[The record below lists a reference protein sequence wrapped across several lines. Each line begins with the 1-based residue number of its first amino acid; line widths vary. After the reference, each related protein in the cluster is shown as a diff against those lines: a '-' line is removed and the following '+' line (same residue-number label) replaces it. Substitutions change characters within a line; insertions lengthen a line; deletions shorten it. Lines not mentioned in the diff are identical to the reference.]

1 MQAFIAL
8 YGFLDLVLRAYL
20 LATQA
25 IIVGGIAFL
34 TLVLSPVDGKLDA
47 EEAPI
52 ARRCLRIIFWSCCAS
67 VFGEIVAV
75 GVLTA
80 MLVGTLQVDFAVAAS
95 ADAVVSHFIAMI
107 LSGALALYARLGASA
122 FFKWRGGAVA
132 LALLLACA
140 HVGVTHAASRP
151 VASALLVTTEIVHV
165 LAAAIWIGGI
175 PFLLVALGMT
185 KQGAA
190 RRLIVS
196 KFSRNAM
203 WSVGALIAAGL
214 LMTTRHF
221 SDFSALYETNYGML
235 LSTKIVLLF
244 GLLCFA
250 AANLSTTRKLWRIS
264 STPIR
269 RLLRFSEVEVGLGLV
284 TLFCAAALA
293 SASLPTDG
301 AERTSL
307 SEITARFAPRWPS
320 FYSPAYAE
328 LSAAQTPADVSSV
341 AEPATPSPP
350 SAADIAWAE
359 MNHHLAGVFVVLMG
373 FFALLERHR
382 QTASAARHWPLL
394 FLLLGGILVVRA
406 DETAW
411 PLGPIGFF
419 ESLRDPQIVQHK
431 VIVVLIATFAIFEWQ
446 VRRGRFKSDWPAFVF
461 PITTGAAAAF
471 LLTHYGHT
479 EGKDEVLVAISHTP
493 IALLGVV
500 SASARWLEIRL
511 SDTSA
516 GRIAGYVWPMAFLL
530 SGLLLLLYRE
540 A

>member
-1 MQAFIAL
+1 MQSFIAL

-20 LATQA
+20 LATQS
-25 IIVGGIAFL
+25 IVVGGVAFL
-34 TLVLSPVDGKLDA
+34 TLVLSPLDGKLDA

-52 ARRCLRIIFWSCCAS
+52 ARRCLRILFWSCCAS

-107 LSGALALYARLGASA
+107 LSGALALYARLDARS
-122 FFKWRGGAVA
+122 FFMWRGGAVA
-132 LALLLACA
+132 LALLLVCA

-175 PFLLVALGMT
+175 PFFLVALGMT
-185 KQGAA
+185 KSGEA
-190 RRLIVS
+190 RRLIAS

-203 WSVGALIAAGL
+203 WAVGALIVAGL
-214 LMTTRHF
+214 LMMTRHT
-221 SDFSALYETNYGML
+221 SDLSALYQTNYGML
-235 LSTKIVLLF
+235 LTTKIMLLF

-250 AANLSTTRKLWRIS
+250 AANFATTRKLWRVS
-264 STPIR
+264 FTSIR
-269 RLLRFSEVEVGLGLV
+269 RLLRFAEVEIGLGLV

-293 SASLPTDG
+293 SASLPIDGG

-320 FYSPAYAE
+320 FHSPAYAE
-328 LSAAQTPADVSSV
+328 LSAAQAVSSV
-341 AEPATPSPP
+341 AQPATPSSPN
-350 SAADIAWAE
+350 AADIAWAE
-359 MNHHLAGVFVVLMG
+359 MNHHLAGVLVILMG
-373 FFALLERHR
+373 AFALLEHYWR
-382 QTASAARHWPLL
+382 TAPMVRHWPLL
-394 FLLLGGILVVRA
+394 FLLLGGILVIRA

-431 VIVVLIATFAIFEWQ
+431 VITILIATFAIFEWQ

-479 EGKDEVLVAISHTP
+479 EGADEVLIAISHTP

-511 SDTSA
+511 SDPPA
-516 GRIAGYVWPMAFLL
+516 GRIGGYVWPVAFML
-530 SGLLLLLYRE
+530 SGFLLLLYRE
-540 A
+540 Q

>member
-1 MQAFIAL
+1 MMQSFIAL

-20 LATQA
+20 LATQS
-25 IIVGGIAFL
+25 IVVGGVAFL
-34 TLVLSPVDGKLDA
+34 TLVLSPLDGKLDA
-47 EEAPI
+47 AEAPI
-52 ARRCLRIIFWSCCAS
+52 ARRCLRILFWSCCAS

-80 MLVGTLQVDFAVAAS
+80 MLIGTLQVDFAVAAS
-95 ADAVVSHFIAMI
+95 ADAVVSHFIAMV
-107 LSGALALYARLGASA
+107 LSGALALYARLDARS
-122 FFKWRGGAVA
+122 FFMRRGGAIV
-132 LALLLACA
+132 LALLLVCA

-175 PFLLVALGMT
+175 PFFLVALGMT
-185 KQGAA
+185 KSGEA
-190 RRLIVS
+190 RRSIAS

-203 WSVGALIAAGL
+203 WAVGALIIAGL
-214 LMTTRHF
+214 LMMTRHT
-221 SDFSALYETNYGML
+221 SDLTALYETNYGML
-235 LSTKIVLLF
+235 LTTKIVLLL

-250 AANLSTTRKLWRIS
+250 AANLSTTRKLWRVA
-264 STPIR
+264 STPIK
-269 RLLRFSEVEVGLGLV
+269 RLLRFAEVEVGLGLV

-293 SASLPTDG
+293 SASLPIDGG
-301 AERTSL
+301 AERTNL

-320 FYSPAYAE
+320 FHSPAYAE
-328 LSAAQTPADVSSV
+328 LSAAQAVSSV
-341 AEPATPSPP
+341 AERGTPSPP

-359 MNHHLAGVFVVLMG
+359 MNHHLAGVLVVLMG
-373 FFALLERHR
+373 AFALLEHHR
-382 QTASAARHWPLL
+382 RTAPVVRHWPLL
-394 FLLLGGILVVRA
+394 FLLLGCILVIRA

-431 VIVVLIATFAIFEWQ
+431 VITVLIATFAIFEWQ

-479 EGKDEVLVAISHTP
+479 EGKDEVLIAISHTP

-511 SDTSA
+511 SDTPA
-516 GRIAGYVWPMAFLL
+516 GRIGGYVWPVAFML
-530 SGLLLLLYRE
+530 SGFLLLLYRE
-540 A
+540 Q

>member
-1 MQAFIAL
+1 MQSFIAL

-25 IIVGGIAFL
+25 IVVGGVAFL
-34 TLVLSPVDGKLDA
+34 TLVLFPLDGKLDA
-47 EEAPI
+47 EKSPI
-52 ARRCLRIIFWSCCAS
+52 ARRCLRILFWSCCAS

-75 GVLTA
+75 GVLMA

-95 ADAVVSHFIAMI
+95 ADAVVSHFIAMT
-107 LSGALALYARLGASA
+107 LSGALALNARLDART
-122 FFKWRGGAVA
+122 FIRWKGGAVA
-132 LALLLACA
+132 LALLLVCA

-151 VASALLVTTEIVHV
+151 VASALLVATEIVHV
-165 LAAAIWIGGI
+165 LAAGIWIGGI
-175 PFLLVALGMT
+175 PFFLVALAMT
-185 KQGAA
+185 KSGEA
-190 RRLIVS
+190 RRLIAS

-203 WSVGALIAAGL
+203 WAVGALIIAGL
-214 LMTTRHF
+214 LMMTRHT
-221 SDFSALYETNYGML
+221 SDPSALYETNYGML
-235 LSTKIVLLF
+235 LTTKIALLF

-250 AANLSTTRKLWRIS
+250 AANLSTARKLWRAS

-269 RLLRFSEVEVGLGLV
+269 RLLRFAEVEVGLGLV

-293 SASLPTDG
+293 SASLPIDG
-301 AERTSL
+301 GGERTSV

-320 FYSPAYAE
+320 FHSPAYAD
-328 LSAAQTPADVSSV
+328 LSAAQAVSSV
-341 AEPATPSPP
+341 AEPKTSSPP

-359 MNHHLAGVFVVLMG
+359 MNHHLAGVLVVLMG
-373 FFALLERHR
+373 AFALLERYWR
-382 QTASAARHWPLL
+382 SAPMVRHWPLL
-394 FLLLGGILVVRA
+394 FLLLGGILVIRA

-431 VIVVLIATFAIFEWQ
+431 VITVLIATFAIFEWQ

-479 EGKDEVLVAISHTP
+479 EGADEVLIAISHTP

-511 SDTSA
+511 SDTPA
-516 GRIAGYVWPMAFLL
+516 GRIGGYVWPVAFML
-530 SGLLLLLYRE
+530 SGFLLLLYRE
-540 A
+540 Q

>member
-1 MQAFIAL
+1 MQSFIAL

-20 LATQA
+20 LATQS
-25 IIVGGIAFL
+25 IVVGGVAFL
-34 TLVLSPVDGKLDA
+34 TLVLSPLDGKLDV

-52 ARRCLRIIFWSCCAS
+52 ARRCLRILFWSCCAS
-67 VFGEIVAV
+67 VLGEIVAV

-95 ADAVVSHFIAMI
+95 ADAVVSHVIAMI
-107 LSGALALYARLGASA
+107 LSGALALYARLDARS
-122 FFKWRGGAVA
+122 FFMWRGGAVA
-132 LALLLACA
+132 LALLLVCA

-175 PFLLVALGMT
+175 PFFLVALAMT
-185 KQGAA
+185 KSGEA
-190 RRLIVS
+190 RRLIAS

-203 WSVGALIAAGL
+203 WAVGALIAGGL
-214 LMTTRHF
+214 LMMTRHTP
-221 SDFSALYETNYGML
+221 DLSALYETNYGML
-235 LSTKIVLLF
+235 LTTKIVLLF

-250 AANLSTTRKLWRIS
+250 AANLSTTRKLWRAS
-264 STPIR
+264 SAPIR
-269 RLLRFSEVEVGLGLV
+269 RLLRFAEVEVGLGLV

-293 SASLPTDG
+293 SASLPIEGG

-307 SEITARFAPRWPS
+307 TEITARFAPRWPS
-320 FYSPAYAE
+320 FHSPAYAE
-328 LSAAQTPADVSSV
+328 LSAAQSVSSV
-341 AEPATPSPP
+341 AEPGTSSPLSP
-350 SAADIAWAE
+350 ADIAWAE

-373 FFALLERHR
+373 VFALLERHR
-382 QTASAARHWPLL
+382 RTAPVVRHWPLL
-394 FLLLGGILVVRA
+394 FLLLGGILVIRA

-431 VIVVLIATFAIFEWQ
+431 VITILIATFAIFEWQ

-479 EGKDEVLVAISHTP
+479 EGADEVLIAISHTP

-511 SDTSA
+511 SDSVA
-516 GRIAGYVWPMAFLL
+516 GRIGGYVWPVAFML
-530 SGLLLLLYRE
+530 SGVLLLLYRE
-540 A
+540 Q

>member
-25 IIVGGIAFL
+25 IVVGGVAFL
-34 TLVLSPVDGKLDA
+34 TLVLSPLDGKLDA

-52 ARRCLRIIFWSCCAS
+52 ARRCLRILFWSCCAS

-107 LSGALALYARLGASA
+107 LSGALALYARLGVGA

-151 VASALLVTTEIVHV
+151 VASPLLVTTEIVHV

-175 PFLLVALGMT
+175 PFFLVALGMT
-185 KQGAA
+185 KDAA

-196 KFSRNAM
+196 RFSRNAM
-203 WSVGALIAAGL
+203 WSVAALTAGGL

-235 LSTKIVLLF
+235 VSTKIVLLF

-250 AANLSTTRKLWRIS
+250 AANLSTTRKLWRIP

-284 TLFCAAALA
+284 ALFCAAALA

-320 FYSPAYAE
+320 FHSPAYAE
-328 LSAAQTPADVSSV
+328 LSAAQAASSV
-341 AEPATPSPP
+341 AEPGTPSLP

-394 FLLLGGILVVRA
+394 FLLLGGILAVRA

-431 VIVVLIATFAIFEWQ
+431 VIVALIATFAIFEWQ

-511 SDTSA
+511 SDTPA
-516 GRIAGYVWPMAFLL
+516 GRIGGYVWPVAFML
-530 SGLLLLLYRE
+530 SGFLLLLYRE
-540 A
+540 V

>member
-25 IIVGGIAFL
+25 IIVGGVAFL
-34 TLVLSPVDGKLDA
+34 TLVLSPLDGKLDA

-67 VFGEIVAV
+67 VLGEIVAV

-235 LSTKIVLLF
+235 LSTKIVLLL

-516 GRIAGYVWPMAFLL
+516 GRIAGYVWPMAFIL

>member
-1 MQAFIAL
+1 MMQSFIAL

-20 LATQA
+20 LATQS
-25 IIVGGIAFL
+25 IVVGGVAFL
-34 TLVLSPVDGKLDA
+34 TLVLSPLDGKLDA
-47 EEAPI
+47 WEAPI
-52 ARRCLRIIFWSCCAS
+52 ARRCLRILSWSCCAS
-67 VFGEIVAV
+67 VFGEIVVV

-95 ADAVVSHFIAMI
+95 ADAVVSHVIAMI
-107 LSGALALYARLGASA
+107 LSGALALYARLDARS
-122 FFKWRGGAVA
+122 FFMWRGGAVA
-132 LALLLACA
+132 LALLLVCG

-151 VASALLVTTEIVHV
+151 VASALLVTTEIAHV

-175 PFLLVALGMT
+175 PFFLVALGMT
-185 KQGAA
+185 KSGEA
-190 RRLIVS
+190 RRLIAS

-203 WSVGALIAAGL
+203 WAVGALIAAGL
-214 LMTTRHF
+214 LMMTRHTP
-221 SDFSALYETNYGML
+221 DPNALYQTNYGML
-235 LSTKIVLLF
+235 LTTKILLLF

-250 AANLSTTRKLWRIS
+250 AANLSTTRKLWRVS
-264 STPIR
+264 STSIR
-269 RLLRFSEVEVGLGLV
+269 RLLRFAEVEVGLGLV

-293 SASLPTDG
+293 SASLPIDGG

-320 FYSPAYAE
+320 FHSPAYAE
-328 LSAAQTPADVSSV
+328 LSAAQAVSSV
-341 AEPATPSPP
+341 AEPGTPSLL

-359 MNHHLAGVFVVLMG
+359 MNHHLAGVLVVLMG
-373 FFALLERHR
+373 VFALLVRHR
-382 QTASAARHWPLL
+382 RTAPVMRHWPLL
-394 FLLLGGILVVRA
+394 FLLLGGILVIRA

-431 VIVVLIATFAIFEWQ
+431 VITILIATFAIFEWQ
-446 VRRGRFKSDWPAFVF
+446 VRRGRFKSDWPAYVF

-479 EGKDEVLVAISHTP
+479 EGADEVLIAISHTP

-511 SDTSA
+511 SDTPA
-516 GRIAGYVWPMAFLL
+516 GRIGGYVWPVAFML

-540 A
+540 V

>member
-25 IIVGGIAFL
+25 IIMGGVAFL
-34 TLVLSPVDGKLDA
+34 TLVLSPLEGKLDA
-47 EEAPI
+47 AEAPI
-52 ARRCLRIIFWSCCAS
+52 ARRCLRIMFWSCCAS

-95 ADAVVSHFIAMI
+95 ANAVVSHFIAMI
-107 LSGALALYARLGASA
+107 LSGALALYARLGAGA

-185 KQGAA
+185 RSGEA

-214 LMTTRHF
+214 LMMTRHT
-221 SDFSALYETNYGML
+221 SDLSALYETNYGML

-264 STPIR
+264 STSIR

-284 TLFCAAALA
+284 ALFCAAALA

-320 FYSPAYAE
+320 FHSPAYAE
-328 LSAAQTPADVSSV
+328 LSAAQAASSV

-382 QTASAARHWPLL
+382 PTAPAARHWPLL
-394 FLLLGGILVVRA
+394 FLMLGGILVIRA

-516 GRIAGYVWPMAFLL
+516 GRIAGYVWPVAFIL

-540 A
+540 E

>member
-1 MQAFIAL
+1 MQSFIAL

-25 IIVGGIAFL
+25 IVVGGVAFL
-34 TLVLSPVDGKLDA
+34 TLVLSPLEGKLDA
-47 EEAPI
+47 EESPI
-52 ARRCLRIIFWSCCAS
+52 ARRCLRILFWSCCAS

-107 LSGALALYARLGASA
+107 LSGALALYARLDARA
-122 FFKWRGGAVA
+122 FFRWKGGAVA
-132 LALLLACA
+132 LALLLVCA

-151 VASALLVTTEIVHV
+151 VASALLVATEIVHV
-165 LAAAIWIGGI
+165 LAAGIWIGGI
-175 PFLLVALGMT
+175 PFFLVALGMT
-185 KQGAA
+185 KSGEA
-190 RRLIVS
+190 RRLIAF

-203 WSVGALIAAGL
+203 WAVGALIIAGL
-214 LMTTRHF
+214 LMMTRHT
-221 SDFSALYETNYGML
+221 SDLNALYETNYGML
-235 LSTKIVLLF
+235 LTTKIALLF

-250 AANLSTTRKLWRIS
+250 AANLSTARKLWRVS

-269 RLLRFSEVEVGLGLV
+269 RLLRFAEVEVGLGLV

-301 AERTSL
+301 GAERTSL

-320 FYSPAYAE
+320 FHSPAYAE
-328 LSAAQTPADVSSV
+328 LSAAQTVSSV
-341 AEPATPSPP
+341 AERGTPSLP

-359 MNHHLAGVFVVLMG
+359 MNHHLAGVLVILMG
-373 FFALLERHR
+373 AFALLEHHWR
-382 QTASAARHWPLL
+382 TAPAVRHWPLL

-431 VIVVLIATFAIFEWQ
+431 VITVLIATFAIFEWQ
-446 VRRGRFKSDWPAFVF
+446 VRRSRFKSDWPAFVF

-479 EGKDEVLVAISHTP
+479 EGKDEVLIAISHTP

-511 SDTSA
+511 SDTFA
-516 GRIAGYVWPMAFLL
+516 GRIGGYVWPVAFML
-530 SGLLLLLYRE
+530 SGFLLLLYRE
-540 A
+540 Q

>member
-25 IIVGGIAFL
+25 IIMGGVAFL
-34 TLVLSPVDGKLDA
+34 TLVLSPLEGKLGA
-47 EEAPI
+47 EESPI
-52 ARRCLRIIFWSCCAS
+52 ARRCLRILFWSCCAS

-80 MLVGTLQVDFAVAAS
+80 MLVGTLHVDFAVAAS
-95 ADAVVSHFIAMI
+95 ANAVVSHFIAMI

-151 VASALLVTTEIVHV
+151 VVSALLVTTEIVHV

-185 KQGAA
+185 KSGEA

-214 LMTTRHF
+214 LMMTRHT
-221 SDFSALYETNYGML
+221 SDLSALYETNYGML

-301 AERTSL
+301 VERTSL

-320 FYSPAYAE
+320 FHSPAYAE
-328 LSAAQTPADVSSV
+328 LSAAQAASSV
-341 AEPATPSPP
+341 GEPATPSPP

-461 PITTGAAAAF
+461 PVTTGAAAAF

-493 IALLGVV
+493 IALFGIV

-516 GRIAGYVWPMAFLL
+516 GRIAGYVWPVAFIL

-540 A
+540 E

>member
-1 MQAFIAL
+1 MQSFIAL

-20 LATQA
+20 LATQS
-25 IIVGGIAFL
+25 IVVGGVAFL
-34 TLVLSPVDGKLDA
+34 TLVLSPLDGKRDA

-52 ARRCLRIIFWSCCAS
+52 ARRCLRILFWSCCAS

-107 LSGALALYARLGASA
+107 LSGALALYARLDARS
-122 FFKWRGGAVA
+122 FFMWRGGAVA
-132 LALLLACA
+132 LALLLVCA

-151 VASALLVTTEIVHV
+151 VASALLVATEIVHV

-175 PFLLVALGMT
+175 PFFLVALGMT
-185 KQGAA
+185 KSGEA
-190 RRLIVS
+190 RRLIAS

-203 WSVGALIAAGL
+203 WAVGALIAAGL
-214 LMTTRHF
+214 LMMTRHTP
-221 SDFSALYETNYGML
+221 DLSALYETNYGML

-250 AANLSTTRKLWRIS
+250 AANLSTTRKLWRVS
-264 STPIR
+264 STSIR
-269 RLLRFSEVEVGLGLV
+269 RLLRFAEVEVGLGLV

-293 SASLPTDG
+293 SASLPIDGG

-320 FYSPAYAE
+320 FHSPAYAE
-328 LSAAQTPADVSSV
+328 LSAAQSVSSV
-341 AEPATPSPP
+341 AEPKTASPP

-373 FFALLERHR
+373 VFALLEHHR
-382 QTASAARHWPLL
+382 RTAPVVRHWPLL
-394 FLLLGGILVVRA
+394 FLLLGGILVIRA

-431 VIVVLIATFAIFEWQ
+431 VITVLIATFAIFEWQ

-479 EGKDEVLVAISHTP
+479 EGADEVLIAISHTP

-511 SDTSA
+511 SDTFA
-516 GRIAGYVWPMAFLL
+516 GRIGGYVWPVAFML

-540 A
+540 V

>member
-25 IIVGGIAFL
+25 IIMGGVAFL
-34 TLVLSPVDGKLDA
+34 TLVLSPLDGKLDA
-47 EEAPI
+47 EESPI
-52 ARRCLRIIFWSCCAS
+52 ARRCLRILFWSCCAS

-80 MLVGTLQVDFAVAAS
+80 MLVGTLQVDFATAAS

-107 LSGALALYARLGASA
+107 LSGALALYARLDIGA
-122 FFKWRGGAVA
+122 FFKWRAGAVA

-250 AANLSTTRKLWRIS
+250 VANLSTTRKLWRIS
-264 STPIR
+264 STPMR

-328 LSAAQTPADVSSV
+328 LSAAQTPAAVSSV
-341 AEPATPSPP
+341 GEPATPSPP
-350 SAADIAWAE
+350 SPADIAWAE

-511 SDTSA
+511 SDTPA
-516 GRIAGYVWPMAFLL
+516 GRIGGYVWPIAFIL

-540 A
+540 E

>member
-1 MQAFIAL
+1 MMQSFIAL

-20 LATQA
+20 LATQS
-25 IIVGGIAFL
+25 IVVGGIAFL
-34 TLVLSPVDGKLDA
+34 TLVLSPLDGKLNA
-47 EEAPI
+47 EAAPV
-52 ARRCLRIIFWSCCAS
+52 ARRCLRILFWSCCAS

-95 ADAVVSHFIAMI
+95 ADAVVSHVIAMI
-107 LSGALALYARLGASA
+107 LSGALALYARLDTRS
-122 FFKWRGGAVA
+122 FFMWRGGAVA
-132 LALLLACA
+132 LALLLVFA

-175 PFLLVALGMT
+175 PFFLVALGMT
-185 KQGAA
+185 KSGEA
-190 RRLIVS
+190 RRLIAS

-203 WSVGALIAAGL
+203 WAVGALIIAGL
-214 LMTTRHF
+214 LMMTRHTP
-221 SDFSALYETNYGML
+221 DLSALYETNYGML
-235 LSTKIVLLF
+235 LTTKIALLF

-250 AANLSTTRKLWRIS
+250 AANLSTTRKLWRVS
-264 STPIR
+264 FTSIR
-269 RLLRFSEVEVGLGLV
+269 RLLRFAEVEVGLGLV

-293 SASLPTDG
+293 SASLPIDGG

-307 SEITARFAPRWPS
+307 SEIAARFAPRWPS
-320 FYSPAYAE
+320 FHSPAYAE
-328 LSAAQTPADVSSV
+328 LSAAQAVSGIV
-341 AEPATPSPP
+341 QPGTPSSP

-359 MNHHLAGVFVVLMG
+359 MNHHLAGVLVILMG
-373 FFALLERHR
+373 AFALLEHYWR
-382 QTASAARHWPLL
+382 TAPVMRHWPLL
-394 FLLLGGILVVRA
+394 FLLLGGILVIRA

-431 VIVVLIATFAIFEWQ
+431 VITVLIATFAIFEWQ
-446 VRRGRFKSDWPAFVF
+446 VRRGRFKSDWPAYVF

-479 EGKDEVLVAISHTP
+479 EGADEVLIAISHTP

-511 SDTSA
+511 SDSFA
-516 GRIAGYVWPMAFLL
+516 GRIGGYVWPVAFML
-530 SGLLLLLYRE
+530 SGFLLLLYRE
-540 A
+540 Q

>member
-1 MQAFIAL
+1 MQSFIAL

-20 LATQA
+20 LATQS
-25 IIVGGIAFL
+25 IVVGGVAFL
-34 TLVLSPVDGKLDA
+34 TLVLSPLDGKLDA
-47 EEAPI
+47 EQAPV
-52 ARRCLRIIFWSCCAS
+52 ARRCLRILFWSCCAS
-67 VFGEIVAV
+67 VLGEIVAV
-75 GVLTA
+75 VVLTV
-80 MLVGTLQVDFAVAAS
+80 MLVGTLQVDLAVAAS
-95 ADAVVSHFIAMI
+95 ADAVVSHVIAMI
-107 LSGALALYARLGASA
+107 LSGALAFYARFDASA
-122 FFKWRGGAVA
+122 FFMWRGGAIA
-132 LALLLACA
+132 LALLLVCA

-185 KQGAA
+185 KDAT
-190 RRLIVS
+190 RRSIVF

-203 WSVGALIAAGL
+203 WSVAALTAGGI

-221 SDFSALYETNYGML
+221 SDFNALYETNYGML

-250 AANLSTTRKLWRIS
+250 AANLSTTRKLWRVP
-264 STPIR
+264 STPIK
-269 RLLRFSEVEVGLGLV
+269 RLLRFSEAEVGLGLV
-284 TLFCAAALA
+284 ALFCAAALA
-293 SASLPTDG
+293 SASLPTDGG

-320 FYSPAYAE
+320 FHSPAYAE

-341 AEPATPSPP
+341 GEPATPSPP

-382 QTASAARHWPLL
+382 QTASAARNWPLL

-511 SDTSA
+511 PDTSA
-516 GRIAGYVWPMAFLL
+516 GRVAGYVWPVAFIL

-540 A
+540 Q

>member
-1 MQAFIAL
+1 MQSFIAL

-20 LATQA
+20 LATQS
-25 IIVGGIAFL
+25 IVVGGVAFL
-34 TLVLSPVDGKLDA
+34 TLVLSLDGKRDA

-52 ARRCLRIIFWSCCAS
+52 ARRCLRILFWSCCAS

-80 MLVGTLQVDFAVAAS
+80 MLVGTLQVDLAVAVS

-107 LSGALALYARLGASA
+107 LSGALALYARFDARS
-122 FFKWRGGAVA
+122 FFMWRGGAVA
-132 LALLLACA
+132 LALLLVCA

-151 VASALLVTTEIVHV
+151 VASALLVATEIVHV

-175 PFLLVALGMT
+175 PFFLVALGMT
-185 KQGAA
+185 KGGEA
-190 RRLIVS
+190 RRLIAS

-214 LMTTRHF
+214 LMMTRHTP
-221 SDFSALYETNYGML
+221 DLSALYETNYGML

-250 AANLSTTRKLWRIS
+250 AANLSTTRKLWRVS
-264 STPIR
+264 FTSIR
-269 RLLRFSEVEVGLGLV
+269 RLLRFAEVEIGLGLV

-293 SASLPTDG
+293 SASLPIDGG

-320 FYSPAYAE
+320 FHSPAYAE
-328 LSAAQTPADVSSV
+328 LSAAQAVSSV
-341 AEPATPSPP
+341 AQPGTPSAP

-359 MNHHLAGVFVVLMG
+359 MNHHLAGVLVVLMG
-373 FFALLERHR
+373 AFALLEHYWR
-382 QTASAARHWPLL
+382 SAPMVRHWPLL
-394 FLLLGGILVVRA
+394 FLLLGGILVIRA

-431 VIVVLIATFAIFEWQ
+431 VITVLIASFAIFEWQ

-479 EGKDEVLVAISHTP
+479 EGADEVLIAISHTP

-511 SDTSA
+511 SDTPA
-516 GRIAGYVWPMAFLL
+516 GRIGGYVWPVAFML
-530 SGLLLLLYRE
+530 SGFLLLLYRE
-540 A
+540 Q